1 MSGGARSQKARFGSP
16 VRKVVG
22 LPEGRFVFHCA
33 AKCVSVSARSTG
45 ISEGYMLRTLLATA
59 AAVLA
64 SCAMPQRAGGLQTSE
79 HWVSVAST
87 APSMKGE
94 SAQLYMREAATGGGG
109 RLPVVVFIH
118 GAGTPAEVSFD
129 SRMDDYSWMRQVAR
143 AGFDVFSVSLT
154 GYGRSTRPVPMADP
168 CNIAKAQQSGYV
180 PSPCGPTSRTP
191 LTTMSSDWNDIGAVV
206 DYVRRLRGVDRVS
219 LVGWSQGGPRITGY
233 AALQPAKVDRIVVL
247 APAYGRDGMA
257 EEPNPLPAMN
267 DGTMSVQSRKDF
279 IANWDRQVGCPGQ
292 YDAFAAS
299 ALFDEM
305 LESDPV
311 GAKWGTG
318 VRRAP
323 MVPTWGFN
331 KAAVA
336 KVKTPYLMITGEHDK
351 QVPPQRVHELF
362 EDLGSD
368 NKVLID
374 LGCSSH
380 NAMWEKNRKL
390 LFDATVQWL
399 RDGRLNGLS
408 SGIVRMG
415 E

>member
-1 MSGGARSQKARFGSP
+1 
-16 VRKVVG
+16 
-22 LPEGRFVFHCA
+22 
-33 AKCVSVSARSTG
+33 
-45 ISEGYMLRTLLATA
+45 MLRTLLAATC
-59 AAVLA
+59 AVLA
-64 SCAMPQRAGGLQTSE
+64 SCASNQPVDRLQTSE
-79 HWVSVAST
+79 HQVPLTST

-94 SAQLYMREAATGGGG
+94 PAQLYMREAAPEGGR

-154 GYGRSTRPVPMADP
+154 GYGRSTRPAPMADP
-168 CNIAKAQQSGYV
+168 CNIVKAQQSGYV
-180 PSPCGPTSRTP
+180 SGPCAPTSRMP
-191 LTTMSSDWNDIGAVV
+191 LTTMSSDWADIGAVV
-206 DYVRRLRGVDRVS
+206 DYVRRLRGVERVS

-233 AALQPAKVDRIVVL
+233 AAMQPAKIDRIVVL
-247 APAYGRDGMA
+247 APAYSRDGLA

-279 IANWDRQVGCPGQ
+279 IANWDRQIGCPGQ
-292 YDAFAAS
+292 YDASAAA

-311 GAKWGTG
+311 GAKWGAG

-331 KAAVA
+331 KAMAS

-351 QVPPQRVHELF
+351 QVPPERVHELF

-368 NKVLID
+368 SKVLVD

-399 RDGRLNGLS
+399 REGRLNGLS
-408 SGIVRMG
+408 NGIVRM
-415 E
+415 